1 MKYAVVY
8 CSHTGNTKRVAEA
21 IAQVIPA
28 EDMLYF
34 GIPDMDATK
43 DADVIFAGF
52 WTDKGSCPSAL
63 LDYPCIINK
72 SCYSVHV
79 ALAAVQNT
87 MI

>member
-52 WTDKGSCPSAL
+52 WTDKGS
-63 LDYPCIINK
+63 
-72 SCYSVHV
+72 
-79 ALAAVQNT
+79 
-87 MI
+87 

>member
-52 WTDKGSCPSAL
+52 WTDKGLSL
-63 LDYPCIINK
+63 IHI
-72 SCYSVHV
+72 
-79 ALAAVQNT
+79 
-87 MI
+87 